1 MASSFKLN
9 FLLSPLDSTYAALDP
24 SARHSALQVAW
35 SLIEGWIDS
44 DPGPV
49 NALLADVVIQ
59 SNGPFA
65 VDFDPLQGELVNRV
79 AENAAS
85 LPGPLQGMSLVYGQA
100 NSVLDGWIYLPPW
113 VCDHSVATN
122 KQLHMKLVNG
132 SWTPI
137 TTGTPD
143 ASFLLRLNAKCA
155 DCQNTG
161 ASETNPTA

>member
-9 FLLSPLDSTYAALDP
+9 FLLSPLDSTYSALDP
-24 SARHSALQVAW
+24 SARHAALEVAW
-35 SLIEGWIDS
+35 GLIEGWIAS
-44 DPGPV
+44 NPAPV
-49 NALLADVVIQ
+49 DALLADLVLQ
-59 SNGPFA
+59 ESGPFA
-65 VDFDPLQGELVNRV
+65 VDFDPLKSELINRV
-79 AENAAS
+79 AANQAT

-113 VCDHSVATN
+113 VCDHSVRTN
-122 KQLHMKLVNG
+122 KQLHMKLVDG
-132 SWTPI
+132 TWTPI

-161 ASETNPTA
+161 ASGTNPTA